1 MIISCPACTT
11 RYVVPDSAI
20 GLEGRTV
27 RCAKCRHS
35 WYQDPPALELAEQ
48 EPMQAEVAQPAPPPP
63 PEPEPEPEPV
73 AASERPRF
81 VTTPPPPE
89 PEVEEDV
96 ADIPFAEP
104 EAEDIPPPP
113 PYEAPRVS
121 EPADSE
127 EAISQFD
134 SAPPFRRRRNPLRA
148 WTWAAGI
155 FAVLAVGATAAVSYL
170 GLPDWVPVNQPTFG
184 YNRTDLQLDF
194 PADRQERR
202 QTPNGTEY
210 FGASGTITNV
220 GGRTEDVPPILIVL
234 RDARERIVYSWEV
247 QPPKRSLAP
256 GESVT
261 VNEAVTDVPRS
272 ARVAEIGWKPT

>member
-1 MIISCPACTT
+1 MAGSEPA
-11 RYVVPDSAI
+11 RAEI
-20 GLEGRTV
+20 AE
-27 RCAKCRHS
+27 
-35 WYQDPPALELAEQ
+35 PA
-48 EPMQAEVAQPAPPPP
+48 APPPTP
-63 PEPEPEPEPV
+63 DPAPEPVTAADRPRFVTASPAPEPEPEVEAE
-73 AASERPRF
+73 AAS
-81 VTTPPPPE
+81 
-89 PEVEEDV
+89 
-96 ADIPFAEP
+96 APFAES
-104 EAEDIPPPP
+104 EFEDVPPPP
-113 PYEAPRVS
+113 PYEAPRIS
-121 EPADSE
+121 EPADADD
-127 EAISQFD
+127 AISQFD
-134 SAPPFRRRRNPLRA
+134 AAPPFRRRRNPLRV
-148 WTWAAGI
+148 WSWAAGI
-155 FAVLAVGATAAVSYL
+155 FAVLAVGTTAAVSYL

-194 PADRQERR
+194 PPDRQERR

-234 RDARERIVYSWEV
+234 RDSRERIVYSWEV